1 MRDAAA
7 TPRSATPGRPR
18 GVGER
23 VRALRVAA
31 GLTQT
36 ELAGERFSKEYVSQ
50 IERGK
55 TRPTADTVAWLAE
68 RLGVDDQY
76 LQHGVSADVRTR
88 VEAKL
93 AQAEALSEAHRDRE
107 AVEAFRAVR
116 AETGALG
123 SAELELRALAGEG
136 WALQELG
143 AAQEAIAVLQ
153 EARELTELPRVLRH
167 RPRRRPLPARRAA
180 ATASRASRRRSA
192 LLDQA
197 LELAERSG
205 MPCDVLRARILAW
218 RSRCRRRQARLRGSP
233 RGRRAVARARA
244 RRWTI
249 RASSPAPTSRR
260 RGSPRRPATGCLAR
274 QYALQA
280 REIYAELNDAR
291 NTGRL
296 MLNLGGLQLLLGHPE
311 QAIEHLTTSF
321 ALAVESGSQ
330 PDAAQAL
337 GSLAAV
343 HEHLGDHEAADEHAR
358 KALAL
363 LEGREDFLDEIGQSN
378 LVLGRSLLERGRL
391 DEAEECF
398 RAADAAFE
406 QMSSIAH
413 RTGAWVALG
422 DLAERR
428 GDAGE
433 AARCTG
439 TLPKRFGS
447 SALRKEDR
455 DEQSAFDLR
464 SRQPCAGR
472 GVAWS
477 VPSA

>member
-1 MRDAAA
+1 MGGGLTDNGMRDAAA
-7 TPRSATPGRPR
+7 TSLSTTRARSR
-18 GVGER
+18 GVGDR

-36 ELAGERFSKEYVSQ
+36 ELAGARFSKEYVSQ

-68 RLGVDDQY
+68 RLGVDAQY
-76 LQHGVSADVRTR
+76 LEHGVSADARNR
-88 VEAKL
+88 VETRL
-93 AQAEALSEAHRDRE
+93 ARAEALSEAHRDQEAVDAFRE
-107 AVEAFRAVR
+107 ARE
-116 AETGALG
+116 EIGALG
-123 SAELELRALAGEG
+123 SPELELRALAGEG

-143 AAQEAIAVLQ
+143 DTRAAIEALQ
-153 EARELTELPRVLRH
+153 SALALVELPPFSDVDRADVLFRLGCC
-167 RPRRRPLPARRAA
+167 RYRLSSIP
-180 ATASRASRRRSA
+180 TAIA

-197 LELAERSG
+197 LDLAERSG
-205 MPCDVLRARILAW
+205 MPCDLLRARILAW
-218 RSRCRRRQARLRGSP
+218 RSRCRRRQADYEAAREDVAGARALAQALVHP
-233 RGRRAVARARA
+233 RGVAGAYFQ
-244 RRWTI
+244 
-249 RASSPAPTSRR
+249 ASWVAEK
-260 RGSPRRPATGCLAR
+260 TGHWVLAR
-274 QYALQA
+274 QYAQQA
-280 REIYAELNDAR
+280 KAIYQELNDTR

-311 QAIEHLTTSF
+311 QAIEHLTASF
-321 ALAVESGSQ
+321 ALAVEAGSQ

-378 LVLGRSLLERGRL
+378 LVLGRSLLERDRL
-391 DEAEECF
+391 EEAEECF

-406 QMSSIAH
+406 QMASIAH

-428 GDAGE
+428 GDARE
-433 AARCTG
+433 AAR
-439 TLPKRFGS
+439 LYRNAAE
-447 SALRKEDR
+447 ALRVVR
-455 DEQSAFDLR
+455 F
-464 SRQPCAGR
+464 
-472 GVAWS
+472 
-477 VPSA
+477 

>member
-1 MRDAAA
+1 MREAAA
-7 TPRSATPGRPR
+7 TPRSATPARSH

-36 ELAGERFSKEYVSQ
+36 ELAGDRFSKEYVSQ

-55 TRPTADTVAWLAE
+55 TRPTDETVAWLAA

-76 LQHGVSADVRTR
+76 LRHGVSADARTR

-93 AQAEALSEAHRDRE
+93 AQAEALSEAHRDHEAVDGFRE
-107 AVEAFRAVR
+107 ARSEIN
-116 AETGALG
+116 ALG

-143 AAQEAIAVLQ
+143 AAHDAIRVLQ
-153 EARELTELPRVLRH
+153 EARGLSELPLFSDVDRADVLFRLGCC
-167 RPRRRPLPARRAA
+167 RYRLSSIP
-180 ATASRASRRRSA
+180 TAIA
-192 LLDQA
+192 LFDEA

-205 MPCDVLRARILAW
+205 LPSDLLRARILAW
-218 RSRCRRRQARLRGSP
+218 RSRCRRRQADFEAAREDIELAMELAQAMDDP
-233 RGRRAVARARA
+233 RVVAG
-244 RRWTI
+244 TYLQ
-249 RASSPAPTSRR
+249 ASLVAEK
-260 RGSPRRPATGCLAR
+260 TGHWVLAR
-274 QYALQA
+274 QYAEQA
-280 REIYAELNDAR
+280 RALYQELDDER

-296 MLNLGGLQLLLGHPE
+296 MLTLGGLQLLLGHPE
-311 QAIEHLTTSF
+311 QAIEHLTASF
-321 ALAVESGSQ
+321 ALAVEAGSQ

-337 GSLAAV
+337 GGLAAV
-343 HEHLGDHEAADEHAR
+343 HEHLGDYEAAEENAR

-363 LEGREDFLDEIGQSN
+363 LEGREDFLDEIGQSS

-406 QMSSIAH
+406 RMESVGH

-428 GDAGE
+428 GDVRE
-433 AARCTG
+433 AARWYRSAAEA
-439 TLPKRFGS
+439 LAVVRF
-447 SALRKEDR
+447 
-455 DEQSAFDLR
+455 
-464 SRQPCAGR
+464 
-472 GVAWS
+472 
-477 VPSA
+477 

>member
-1 MRDAAA
+1 MGPGSTDRFTPSGEGGTGGGGFSDSGMRDAAA
-7 TPRSATPGRPR
+7 TLRSATHAGSRS
-18 GVGER
+18 VGER

-31 GLTQT
+31 GLTQS

-55 TRPTADTVAWLAE
+55 TRPTAATVAWLAD
-68 RLGVDDQY
+68 RLGVDEQF
-76 LQHGVSADVRTR
+76 LLHGVSADARSR

-93 AQAEALSEAHRDRE
+93 AQAEALSEAHSDEE
-107 AVEAFRAVR
+107 AVEAFRAAR
-116 AETGALG
+116 AEIHSLG

-143 AAQEAIAVLQ
+143 ASHDAIAVLQ
-153 EARELTELPRVLRH
+153 QARELTELPQFSDLDRADVLFRLGCCRH
-167 RPRRRPLPARRAA
+167 RISSIP
-180 ATASRASRRRSA
+180 SA
-192 LLDQA
+192 IALFDEA

-205 MPCDVLRARILAW
+205 LPADVLRARILAW
-218 RSRCRRRQARLRGSP
+218 RSRCRRRQGDYEAAREDVERAIELAQAMDDP
-233 RGRRAVARARA
+233 RVVAGAYLQ
-244 RRWTI
+244 
-249 RASSPAPTSRR
+249 ASLVTEKL
-260 RGSPRRPATGCLAR
+260 GQWVLAR
-274 QYALQA
+274 QYAQQA
-280 REIYAELNDAR
+280 KAIYQELNDER

-296 MLNLGGLQLLLGHPE
+296 MLTLGGLQLLLGHPE
-311 QAIEHLTTSF
+311 QAIDHLTASF
-321 ALAVESGSQ
+321 ALAVEAGSQ

-391 DEAEECF
+391 DEAEQCF
-398 RAADAAFE
+398 RAADSAFE
-406 QMSSIAH
+406 QMESVAH

-428 GDAGE
+428 GDPRE
-433 AARCTG
+433 AARWYRNAAEA
-439 TLPKRFGS
+439 LAVVRF
-447 SALRKEDR
+447 
-455 DEQSAFDLR
+455 
-464 SRQPCAGR
+464 
-472 GVAWS
+472 
-477 VPSA
+477 

>member
-1 MRDAAA
+1 MGPGFEDRFTPSGEGGRGSGGFSASGMRDAAA
-7 TPRSATPGRPR
+7 TLRSTTHAGSRS
-18 GVGER
+18 VGER

-36 ELAGERFSKEYVSQ
+36 ELAGDRFSKEYVSQ

-55 TRPTADTVAWLAE
+55 TRPTADTIAWLAD
-68 RLGVDDQY
+68 RLGVDEQF
-76 LQHGVSADVRTR
+76 LRHGVSADARSR
-88 VEAKL
+88 VETRL
-93 AQAEALSEAHRDRE
+93 AQAEALSEAHRDEE
-107 AVEAFRAVR
+107 AVEAFRTARVEIR
-116 AETGALG
+116 ALG

-143 AAQEAIAVLQ
+143 AAHDAIAVLQ
-153 EARELTELPRVLRH
+153 QARELTELPEFSDIDRADVLFRLGCC
-167 RPRRRPLPARRAA
+167 RYRISSIP
-180 ATASRASRRRSA
+180 SA
-192 LLDQA
+192 IGLLDEA
-197 LELAERSG
+197 LDLAEWSG
-205 MPCDVLRARILAW
+205 LPCDVLRARILAW
-218 RSRCRRRQARLRGSP
+218 RSRCRRRQADYEAAREDAERALELALAVDDP
-233 RGRRAVARARA
+233 RVVAGAYFQ
-244 RRWTI
+244 
-249 RASSPAPTSRR
+249 ASWVAEK
-260 RGSPRRPATGCLAR
+260 TGHWVLAR
-274 QYALQA
+274 QYAMQA
-280 REIYAELNDAR
+280 REIYSELNDAR

-321 ALAVESGSQ
+321 ALAVEAGSQ

-343 HEHLGDHEAADEHAR
+343 HEHLGEHDAADEHAR

-363 LEGREDFLDEIGQSN
+363 LDGREDFLDEIGQSN

-406 QMSSIAH
+406 QMASIAH

-428 GDAGE
+428 GDARE
-433 AARCTG
+433 AAR
-439 TLPKRFGS
+439 LYRNAAE
-447 SALRKEDR
+447 ALRVVR
-455 DEQSAFDLR
+455 F
-464 SRQPCAGR
+464 
-472 GVAWS
+472 
-477 VPSA
+477 

>member
-1 MRDAAA
+1 MGGGLSDSGMRDAAA
-7 TPRSATPGRPR
+7 IPRSTTRTR
-18 GVGER
+18 SRSVGDR

-36 ELAGERFSKEYVSQ
+36 ELAGARFSKEYVSQ

-55 TRPTADTVAWLAE
+55 TRPTADTIAWLAE
-68 RLGVDDQY
+68 RLGVDAQY
-76 LQHGVSADVRTR
+76 LEHGVSADVRNR
-88 VEAKL
+88 VETKL
-93 AQAEALSEAHRDRE
+93 ARAEALSEAHRDRE
-107 AVEAFRAVR
+107 AADAFREAR
-116 AETGALG
+116 EEIGALG
-123 SAELELRALAGEG
+123 SPELELRALAGEG

-143 AAQEAIAVLQ
+143 ETREAIDVLQ
-153 EARELTELPRVLRH
+153 SARALAELPSFSDVDRADVLFRLGCC
-167 RPRRRPLPARRAA
+167 RYRLSSIP
-180 ATASRASRRRSA
+180 TAIA

-197 LELAERSG
+197 LDLAERSG
-205 MPCDVLRARILAW
+205 MPCDLLRARILAW
-218 RSRCRRRQARLRGSP
+218 RSRCRRRQADYEAAREDVERALELAQAMDDP
-233 RGRRAVARARA
+233 RVVAGAYFQ
-244 RRWTI
+244 
-249 RASSPAPTSRR
+249 ASWVAEK
-260 RGSPRRPATGCLAR
+260 TGHWVLAR
-274 QYALQA
+274 QYAQQA
-280 REIYAELNDAR
+280 RAIYQELNDTR

-311 QAIEHLTTSF
+311 QAIEHLTASF
-321 ALAVESGSQ
+321 ALAVEAGSQ

-391 DEAEECF
+391 EEAEECF

-406 QMSSIAH
+406 QMASIAH

-428 GDAGE
+428 GDARE
-433 AARCTG
+433 AAR
-439 TLPKRFGS
+439 LYRNAAE
-447 SALRKEDR
+447 ALRVVR
-455 DEQSAFDLR
+455 F
-464 SRQPCAGR
+464 
-472 GVAWS
+472 
-477 VPSA
+477 

>member
-1 MRDAAA
+1 MSTGSTSRFTPSGEGGRESGGFSDSGMRDAAA
-7 TPRSATPGRPR
+7 TLRSPTRAGARS
-18 GVGER
+18 VGER

-55 TRPTADTVAWLAE
+55 TRPTAETVAWLAD
-68 RLGVDDQY
+68 RLGVDEQY
-76 LQHGVSADVRTR
+76 LRHGVSADARSR
-88 VEAKL
+88 VETKL
-93 AQAEALSEAHRDRE
+93 ARAEALSEAHRDQEAADAFRE
-107 AVEAFRAVR
+107 ARKEI
-116 AETGALG
+116 GALG

-143 AAQEAIAVLQ
+143 TPNDAIAVLQ
-153 EARELTELPRVLRH
+153 QARELTELPEFSDIDRADVLFRLGCC
-167 RPRRRPLPARRAA
+167 RYRISSIP
-180 ATASRASRRRSA
+180 SA
-192 LLDQA
+192 IGLLDEA

-205 MPCDVLRARILAW
+205 FPCDVLRARILAW
-218 RSRCRRRQARLRGSP
+218 RSRCRRRQADYEAAREDVERALELAQAMDDP
-233 RGRRAVARARA
+233 RVVAGAYFQ
-244 RRWTI
+244 
-249 RASSPAPTSRR
+249 ASWVAEK
-260 RGSPRRPATGCLAR
+260 TGHWVLAR
-274 QYALQA
+274 QYAQQA
-280 REIYAELNDAR
+280 KAIYQELNDTR

-321 ALAVESGSQ
+321 SLAVEAGSQ

-343 HEHLGDHEAADEHAR
+343 HEHLGEHEAADEHAR

-406 QMSSIAH
+406 QMASIAH

-428 GDAGE
+428 GDARE
-433 AARCTG
+433 AAR
-439 TLPKRFGS
+439 LYRNAAE
-447 SALRKEDR
+447 ALRVVR
-455 DEQSAFDLR
+455 F
-464 SRQPCAGR
+464 
-472 GVAWS
+472 
-477 VPSA
+477 

>member
-107 AVEAFRAVR
+107 AVEAFREVR
-116 AETGALG
+116 AETGTLG

-143 AAQEAIAVLQ
+143 AAQDGIAVLQ
-153 EARELTELPRVLRH
+153 EARELSELPVFSDVDRADVLFRLGCC
-167 RPRRRPLPARRAA
+167 RYRLSSIP
-180 ATASRASRRRSA
+180 TAIA
-192 LLDQA
+192 LFDEA
-197 LELAERSG
+197 FGLAERSG
-205 MPCDVLRARILAW
+205 LPCDILRARILAW
-218 RSRCRRRQARLRGSP
+218 RSRCRRRQADFEAAREDIELAIELAQAMDDP
-233 RGRRAVARARA
+233 RVVAG
-244 RRWTI
+244 TYLQ
-249 RASSPAPTSRR
+249 ASLVAEK
-260 RGSPRRPATGCLAR
+260 TGHWVLAR
-274 QYALQA
+274 QYAEQA
-280 REIYAELNDAR
+280 RALYQDLEDER

-296 MLNLGGLQLLLGHPE
+296 MLTLGGLQLLLGHPE
-311 QAIEHLTTSF
+311 QAIEHLTASF
-321 ALAVESGSQ
+321 ALAVEAGSQ

-337 GSLAAV
+337 GGLAAV

-378 LVLGRSLLERGRL
+378 LVLVRSLLERGRL

-398 RAADAAFE
+398 RAADSAFE
-406 QMSSIAH
+406 QMESVGH

-428 GDAGE
+428 GDVRE
-433 AARCTG
+433 AARWYRNAAEA
-439 TLPKRFGS
+439 LAVVRF
-447 SALRKEDR
+447 
-455 DEQSAFDLR
+455 
-464 SRQPCAGR
+464 
-472 GVAWS
+472 
-477 VPSA
+477 